1 MEGFF
6 SRTTFLSR
14 NHPWTIQA
22 AGMKLCVAGSSRLIH
37 SDANTAGT
45 LPRHPWV
52 TLTSSVRP
60 RAPCSFCGSCP
71 CPLLQMLPSCQES
84 WSFGGQYSLVWDC
97 GSSGVLPGEGGAD
110 LTPEVSWDQAEA
122 GTSPEDRP
130 WPGLSPSLWAPP
142 PPPPL
147 LHPPPGNISLRN
159 PLPRGPCLRACS
171 GGMCPKSW
179 ACGLDVI

>member
-1 MEGFF
+1 MYFRSGSFFEGFF
-6 SRTTFLSR
+6 SRTTFLSC

-37 SDANTAGT
+37 SDLVANAAGT

-52 TLTSSVRP
+52 TWTSSVRP
-60 RAPCSFCGSCP
+60 RTAPCSFCGSCP
-71 CPLLQMLPSCQES
+71 CHLLQMLPSCQES

-97 GSSGVLPGEGGAD
+97 GSSGVLPWEGGAG

-142 PPPPL
+142 HHPNCFTHL
-147 LHPPPGNISLRN
+147 LGIFP
-159 PLPRGPCLRACS
+159 
-171 GGMCPKSW
+171 
-179 ACGLDVI
+179 